1 MLMLLAFKGYGLT
14 HEQKIVA
21 LTILGEARGE
31 GKAGMYAVACVIQQR
46 ALNRTMSAA
55 RVCKQRKQFSCW
67 NSKRDLSYLLKSSS
81 APYAIL
87 LAKNLKQLDLKYINW
102 LFSYFSKALLE
113 IEKTLTPNIF
123 ISNSLIIFPSYKT
136 IIRSLNLNN
145 SSRSS
150 EINIIAE
157 PLFL

>member
-1 MLMLLAFKGYGLT
+1 MLILMLLTFKGYGLT

-46 ALNRTMSAA
+46 VLNRSMSAA

-87 LAKNLKQLDLKYINW
+87 LAKNLKQLDLKYINHADHYCS
-102 LFSYFSKALLE
+102 L
-113 IEKTLTPNIF
+113 KT
-123 ISNSLIIFPSYKT
+123 
-136 IIRSLNLNN
+136 NN
-145 SSRSS
+145 YWTRSS
-150 EINIIAE
+150 KVIKIINNHKFYR
-157 PLFL
+157 LKK

>member
-87 LAKNLKQLDLKYINW
+87 LAKNLKQLDLKYEN
-102 LFSYFSKALLE
+102 K
-113 IEKTLTPNIF
+113 
-123 ISNSLIIFPSYKT
+123 
-136 IIRSLNLNN
+136 
-145 SSRSS
+145 
-150 EINIIAE
+150 
-157 PLFL
+157 